1 MRLTH
6 LAATVSMAVLLTAA
20 VVSCA
25 NEWRPLPATAPA
37 PTVTATVTA
46 TATPPPAPAAA
57 PAVPAAPA
65 TPGAPGAPSA
75 PSAPGASP
83 ASPAATGT
91 PAPGASPADPAA
103 PAAPSPAATPAPG
116 TAPTPAPG
124 ADPGAAVAVASAD
137 PLGPVLVDA
146 QGRTLYVFEG
156 DTTTMSTC
164 YEACAAALPPLTTKG
179 VPVAGQ
185 GADEGLL
192 GTTVRADGTI
202 QVLYNGRPLYLCAED
217 TAAGEALGHDLTR
230 FGGLWYA
237 ADASG
242 HPVKTPAQA
251 VDSTN

>member
-37 PTVTATVTA
+37 PTVTVTA
-46 TATPPPAPAAA
+46 TATPPPEPAIAPAA
-57 PAVPAAPA
+57 PVNPAAPV
-65 TPGAPGAPSA
+65 APTGPVAPSA
-75 PSAPGASP
+75 P
-83 ASPAATGT
+83 ATGS
-91 PAPGASPADPAA
+91 PAPGASASPAGPADPSAPSPAASAPAPGTSAA
-103 PAAPSPAATPAPG
+103 PAAPAPG
-116 TAPTPAPG
+116 SQ
-124 ADPGAAVAVASAD
+124 PGAAVSVAGAGS
-137 PLGPVLVDA
+137 LGPVLVDA

-156 DTTTMSTC
+156 DTSTMSTC
-164 YEACAAALPPLTTKG
+164 YEACAAALPPLTTAG
-179 VPVAGQ
+179 VPVAGS

-192 GTTVRADGTI
+192 GTSVRADGAV

-217 TAAGEALGHDLTR
+217 TAAGDVLGHSLTR

-242 HPVKTPAQA
+242 HPVTTAAPAE
-251 VDSTN
+251 DSTN